1 MCGRTNIAGPGT
13 DEPVE
18 RVSRREEG
26 EWRKESGGRRVDEGE
41 WRKKSGGRDGE
52 KGTRRVRVRGWRE
65 GGEKNE
71 EEYEWGGVK

>member
-26 EWRKESGGRRVDEGE
+26 EWRKESGGR
-41 WRKKSGGRDGE
+41 DGE
-52 KGTRRVRVRGWRE
+52 KGTGRVRVRGWRE
-65 GGEKNE
+65 GGEEK
-71 EEYEWGGVK
+71 